1 MIRNCIIRVSLIAS
15 CVMLLIVSF
24 ACEREE
30 PLSSNER
37 KDLIIETRNDAFVE
51 KGKDFSFNLLREY
64 YSINNDGFVVSPLS
78 LELVLGMINYGAQGE
93 SSNEIC
99 SVLGYGSYE
108 KENVAEYAKSL
119 SSQLVE
125 LDKSTLLYSA
135 NCVSI
140 SDKYH
145 FTDYYSKGAN
155 DFYSADALELNFTD
169 VLSAKKAIN
178 EKIKKK
184 THSKI
189 PNALNDLNSGVE
201 AIFLNAVYFEGRW
214 SSKFDSKLTKEQPFI
229 TENGNIRRVKLMNQK
244 HDFMYY
250 KSESFATAFL
260 PYGNGAFNMVIALPD
275 EGSSVESII
284 KEMDSKKW
292 NEIISKA
299 QVKELDLFI
308 PKFKI
313 EYTNDNLIPLMS
325 NLGIES
331 IFNDTADLT
340 LIADGFNNN
349 ISQIDQSILFNVDE
363 SGTKATIITK
373 AISGLILN
381 DIIPRTITFRADHPF
396 VYFIMERSTGIII
409 LEGVYS
415 GA

>member
-1 MIRNCIIRVSLIAS
+1 
-15 CVMLLIVSF
+15 
-24 ACEREE
+24 
-30 PLSSNER
+30 
-37 KDLIIETRNDAFVE
+37 
-51 KGKDFSFNLLREY
+51 
-64 YSINNDGFVVSPLS
+64 
-78 LELVLGMINYGAQGE
+78 
-93 SSNEIC
+93 
-99 SVLGYGSYE
+99 
-108 KENVAEYAKSL
+108 
-119 SSQLVE
+119 
-125 LDKSTLLYSA
+125 
-135 NCVSI
+135 
-140 SDKYH
+140 
-145 FTDYYSKGAN
+145 
-155 DFYSADALELNFTD
+155 
-169 VLSAKKAIN
+169 
-178 EKIKKK
+178 
-184 THSKI
+184 
-189 PNALNDLNSGVE
+189 
-201 AIFLNAVYFEGRW
+201 
-214 SSKFDSKLTKEQPFI
+214 
-229 TENGNIRRVKLMNQK
+229 MNQK

-349 ISQIDQSILFNVDE
+349 ISQIDQSILLDVDE

-381 DIIPRTITFRADHPF
+381 DIPRTITFRADHPF